1 MDLFETSLISGVVS
15 GLLYALAGVGLVVI
29 YRVSGYVSFAQ
40 GDIAAVALYL
50 GFWLH
55 QGGAPYLLVAV
66 SVVVGGAL
74 LGGLIGR
81 FVVVPMERFGI
92 LAAAMAT
99 IAVGITIQGME
110 NAFIGGEARPFPSA
124 GEGTALTIGSVSLTW
139 ADVISFIVCGAIVA
153 ALATGFK
160 RTRVGIA
167 MRAVHDNPSAAEM
180 LGVASVSLKRMSW
193 IVSGALAGVTGLF
206 IAPVYSLTPTSVN
219 AIVVFGFAA
228 IVVGGFDSIAGAV
241 VAGMVIG
248 VATNLTAAYINPDL
262 VTTSLF
268 LMLVTVLLIRPQG
281 LFGRRP
287 IARV

>member
-50 GFWLH
+50 GFWLS
-55 QGGAPYLLVAV
+55 QGGVPYLVVAV
-66 SVVVGGAL
+66 AVVAGGAL

-99 IAVGITIQGME
+99 IAVGITIQGLE
-110 NAFIGGEARPFPSA
+110 NAFIGAESRPFPSA
-124 GEGTALTIGSVSLTW
+124 GEGEALQLGSVSLTW
-139 ADVISFIVCGAIVA
+139 ADAISFLVCGVIVA

-160 RTRVGIA
+160 RTRVGVA
-167 MRAVHDNPSAAEM
+167 MRAVHDNPSAAEL
-180 LGVASVSLKRMSW
+180 LGIASVSLKRLSW

-241 VAGMVIG
+241 IAGILIG
-248 VATNLTAAYINPDL
+248 IATNLTAAYVNTDL

-268 LMLVTVLLIRPQG
+268 LVLMTVLLIRPQG